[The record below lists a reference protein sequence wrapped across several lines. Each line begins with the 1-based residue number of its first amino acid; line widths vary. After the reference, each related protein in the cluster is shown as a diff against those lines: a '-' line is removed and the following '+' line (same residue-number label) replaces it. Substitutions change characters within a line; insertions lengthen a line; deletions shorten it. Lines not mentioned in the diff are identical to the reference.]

1 MESGSNS
8 TSCPMAFAGD
18 NSDGP
23 MCPMMM
29 MMPPIMTSHQHRGHD
44 HQHQQQEHDGYAY
57 QSHHQQSSS
66 LFLQSLPPPPQATK
80 NKVVSSSPSS
90 CVPAYSLM
98 EIHHN
103 DVVAGGINP
112 CSSSSSSASV
122 KAKIMAHPHYHR
134 LLAAYV
140 NCQKVGA
147 PPEVVA
153 RLEEACSSAAAAA
166 ASMGPTSCLGEDPG
180 LDQFMEAYCEML
192 VKYEQELSKP
202 FKEAMVF
209 LQRVECQFKSLS
221 LSSPSSFSGYGETAI
236 DRNNNGSSEEEV
248 DMNNEF
254 VDPQAEDR
262 ELKGQL
268 LRKYSGYLGSLKQE
282 FMKKR
287 KKGKLPKEARQQLL
301 DWWSRHYK
309 WPYPSEQQKLALAES
324 TGLDQKQ
331 INNWFINQRKRHWK
345 PSEDMQFVVMD
356 ATHPHHYFMD
366 NVLGNPFPMDH
377 ISSTML

>member
-29 MMPPIMTSHQHRGHD
+29 MMPPIMTSHQHHGHH

-57 QSHHQQSSS
+57 QSHHQQR
-66 LFLQSLPPPPQATK
+66 
-80 NKVVSSSPSS
+80 
-90 CVPAYSLM
+90 
-98 EIHHN
+98 
-103 DVVAGGINP
+103 GINP

-147 PPEVVA
+147 PPEVVV

-166 ASMGPTSCLGEDPG
+166 ASMGPTGCLGEDPG

-221 LSSPSSFSGYGETAI
+221 LSSPSSFSGYGETAV